1 MKRARGGE
9 KGGLTTRRVPALA
22 LERIDKVHPGGVRV
36 LREVSLTAVPGT
48 FTALLGPSGAGK
60 TTLLHCAAGLD
71 TPTGG
76 RVLVEGTE
84 IGSLDETRRTEL
96 RRRRI
101 GFVSPSCGLFPELSA
116 ADNITLPLRLSG
128 QAPDR
133 VWLRAVLE
141 RTGTA
146 GLLTRRTGELPA
158 GQRQRVALARALVA
172 RPAVLLAD
180 EPTGSLDPGTAHELL
195 DLLAG
200 LVGGLGQTL
209 VLATHD
215 PVAAAWADRAL
226 VLAEGRIVATLE
238 APTTAEL
245 VRCAACPGAG
255 RPG

>member
-1 MKRARGGE
+1 MSRVLGGAKGTRTAR
-9 KGGLTTRRVPALA
+9 RMPALA
-22 LERIDKVHPGGVRV
+22 LERVDKVHPGGVRV
-36 LREVSLTAVPGT
+36 LREVSLSVAPGT

-71 TPTGG
+71 SPTGG

-84 IGSLDETRRTEL
+84 IGSLNETRRTEL

-101 GFVSPSCGLFPELSA
+101 GLVSPSYGLFPELSA

-146 GLLTRRTGELPA
+146 GLLTRRTDELPA
-158 GQRQRVALARALVA
+158 GQRQRVAVARALVA

-180 EPTGSLDPGTAHELL
+180 EPAGSLDPGTAHELL
-195 DLLAG
+195 ELLAD

-215 PVAAAWADRAL
+215 PVSAAWADRAL
-226 VLAEGRIVATLE
+226 VLAEGRIVDTLE

-245 VRCAACPGAG
+245 VRCAAAPETG
-255 RPG
+255 RRG